1 LRPPYTVPFTSV
13 QGLAAGDSFFCE
25 MVPSIE
31 GNIVR
36 IDFVSFYWG
45 APSSVASNSC
55 VVIPNRAVSG
65 SPTCVSYDSGVTG
78 SANPI
83 YEYFQPKFSLPVV
96 PPGDDA
102 VALFV
107 VTNTSFEASVDVC
120 VSGIVLVGV
129 SPTPITTVL

>member
-1 LRPPYTVPFTSV
+1 MKPPYTVPFTSV
-13 QGLAAGDSFFCE
+13 QNLAADSLFYCE

-31 GNIVR
+31 GNVVR
-36 IDFVSFYWG
+36 IDFVSMYWG

-55 VVIPNRAVSG
+55 VVLVARAVYG
-65 SPTCVSYDSGVTG
+65 SPTCVSYDSGITG
-78 SANPI
+78 SINPI
-83 YEYFQPKFSLPVV
+83 YESFQPRFTLPVV

-102 VALFV
+102 VPLFTV
-107 VTNTSFEASVDVC
+107 VNTSESQSVDVC